1 MRAGYAVLPDETKQ
15 KINDLSAYHS
25 TQFSQANDVGDFPP
39 EKKGTIYHGEA
50 YLRPLV
56 KAHPETGVKNLFVGR
71 HAFAVPGL
79 PREESRDLLKWLV
92 EFVVSEPT
100 RVYSHKWRPGDT
112 LIWDNRALLHRAM
125 PYDYTQPRVLTG
137 TRVAGEPESE
147 LSYYPDDP
155 CAEAG
160 RKALQA
166 ELEMLKQETQD
177 RTFGGTTVDDQSG
190 AIPPDPNVSRFNRDR
205 QTQSGS

>member
-1 MRAGYAVLPDETKQ
+1 M
-15 KINDLSAYHS
+15 
-25 TQFSQANDVGDFPP
+25 
-39 EKKGTIYHGEA
+39 
-50 YLRPLV
+50 
-56 KAHPETGVKNLFVGR
+56 
-71 HAFAVPGL
+71 
-79 PREESRDLLKWLV
+79 

-112 LIWDNRALLHRAM
+112 MIWDNRALLHRAM

-155 CAEAG
+155 RAEAG

-166 ELEMLKQETQD
+166 ELKVLKQETQD
-177 RTFGGTTVDDQSG
+177 RAFGGTTLDDKSG
-190 AIPPDPNVSRFNRDR
+190 AIAADPKVAQFNRDR
-205 QTQSGS
+205 QTQSGG